1 MGGWGG
7 HVADGALEMG
17 STALGGKHQK
27 GGRSWG
33 EGGI

>member
-1 MGGWGG
+1 MGWGGG

-17 STALGGKHQK
+17 STALGVKHQR